1 MTLNEF
7 FKENPKTALAFSGGV
22 DSSYLL
28 YTARQAGAEV
38 HAYYVKTAF
47 QPEFEYEDAMRLAKQ
62 LGAQVTVLRLNAL
75 SDPQVAANPANRC
88 YYCKQNIFGNIW
100 RAARADGFTVLLDGT
115 NASDQAGDRPGM
127 KALQELQVRS
137 PLREAGLTKAM
148 IREKS
153 REAGLFTWNKPA
165 YACLA
170 TRIPTGVTI
179 TEEDLART
187 EWAESYLMNLG
198 FSDLRVRLLGTCARV
213 QLPEEQQ
220 IAFLQKKQLPEN
232 QMDKFMEQRE
242 MILAT
247 MKTRYSGVLL
257 DLEARNGQ

>member
-22 DSSYLL
+22 DSAYLL
-28 YTARQAGAEV
+28 YAARQAGAEV

-47 QPEFEYEDAMRLAKQ
+47 QPEFEYEDAMGLAKQ
-62 LGAQVTVLRLNAL
+62 LGTQVTVLRLNAL
-75 SDPQVAANPANRC
+75 SDHQVAANPANRC

-213 QLPEEQQ
+213 QLPE
-220 IAFLQKKQLPEN
+220 N

-247 MKTRYSGVLL
+247 LKTRYSGVLL

>member
-1 MTLNEF
+1 
-7 FKENPKTALAFSGGV
+7 
-22 DSSYLL
+22 
-28 YTARQAGAEV
+28 
-38 HAYYVKTAF
+38 
-47 QPEFEYEDAMRLAKQ
+47 
-62 LGAQVTVLRLNAL
+62 
-75 SDPQVAANPANRC
+75 
-88 YYCKQNIFGNIW
+88 
-100 RAARADGFTVLLDGT
+100 
-115 NASDQAGDRPGM
+115 
-127 KALQELQVRS
+127 
-137 PLREAGLTKAM
+137 M

-153 REAGLFTWNKPA
+153 REAGLFTWDKPA

-213 QLPEEQQ
+213 QLPE
-220 IAFLQKKQLPEN
+220 N

-247 MKTRYSGVLL
+247 LKTRYSGVLL